1 MNILVDGRI
10 WSLYSAGVGT
20 FFTGAILEWAQQRA
34 DDTFYVIIP
43 RGIDARYEL
52 PVLPSNIKLLD
63 YSGRF
68 PKFLPNIVLLQFTAP
83 RLCRM
88 LDIDLYYSPFPYMPL
103 MIPSRVKT
111 LVTVHDVV
119 NIEMAHTMSW
129 TNRMANA
136 SAFGRS
142 VRRTCYLW
150 TNTEYTRSKVEEYYP
165 RRRAADIFVGGAVD
179 RKLFYPRNLSD
190 DSVNELKAKYGIK
203 ERFILF
209 VGSLEPRKN
218 LQFLL
223 GIIPDL
229 YREYGIQL
237 VVVGAKKW
245 KESGLR
251 GIIEAPEFPG
261 ESTVFC
267 GYITNEELA
276 ALYSTADCFV
286 SASLMEGFGMPQ
298 LEAMLCGCPVVT
310 ANNTAMA
317 EVATGKDAVFPV
329 DGYEP
334 DEWKQTIMRVVNERP
349 KVNPNQLLQYDW
361 KLIIN
366 RLLTVIKE

>member
-20 FFTGAILEWAQQRA
+20 FFTSAILEWAHQSAQ
-34 DDTFYVIIP
+34 DTFYIIVP
-43 RGIDARYEL
+43 KGLDARYEL
-52 PVLPSNIKLLD
+52 RDIPSNIKLLD
-63 YSGRF
+63 YSGRA
-68 PKFLPNIVLLQFTAP
+68 PKFLPNIVLLQVTVP

-88 LDIDLYYSPFPYMPL
+88 LHIDLYYSPVPHLPF

-129 TNRMANA
+129 TNRMATA
-136 SAFGRS
+136 FAFGRS
-142 VRRTCYLW
+142 VSRASYLW
-150 TNTEYTRSKVEEYYP
+150 TNTEYTRSKVEEYFP
-165 RRRAADIFVGGAVD
+165 KRSAKDIFVGGAVD
-179 RKLFYPRNLSD
+179 RKVFYPRILSD
-190 DSVNELKAKYGIK
+190 DAVKDLKGRYGIK
-203 ERFILF
+203 DRFILF

-223 GIIPDL
+223 SIIGDL
-229 YREYGIQL
+229 YREHRLQL
-237 VVVGAKKW
+237 VVVGAKRW
-245 KESGLR
+245 KESSLR
-251 GIIEAPEFPG
+251 SIIEDPGFPT

-267 GYITNEELA
+267 GYVSNDELA
-276 ALYSTADCFV
+276 ALYSVADCFV
-286 SASLMEGFGMPQ
+286 SAALMEGFGMPQ

-317 EVATGKDAVFPV
+317 EVARAKDAAFPV

-334 DEWKQTIMRVVNERP
+334 ELWKKTIMQVVNDKP
-349 KVNPNQLLQYDW
+349 KVNPVQLEQYDW
-361 KLIIN
+361 QLIIS
-366 RLLTVIKE
+366 RLLTLRIG